1 MKKWWKKY
9 NVFIAIAMGVAVI
22 ACIYGYKEYTRKLP
36 DTNKLKAAFTLN
48 ASDLLLQFEADDAK
62 ATVKYSDQV
71 ISVQGI
77 IGSVQATD
85 SSGTVFLNDGNS
97 MTSVMCQFDK
107 ENLKEM
113 LGLQKGELI
122 TIKGICS
129 GYLMDVVMV
138 RCVLE

>member
-9 NVFIAIAMGVAVI
+9 KVPVAIAVSGAVI

-36 DTNKLKAAFTLN
+36 DTNQLKAAFTLK
-48 ASDLLLQFEADDAK
+48 ATDLIQQFAADEAK
-62 ATVKYSDQV
+62 ATVKYSDHV

-77 IGSVQATD
+77 VDSVQPAD
-85 SSGTVFLNDGNS
+85 ASGAVFLNDGS
-97 MTSVMCQFDK
+97 SVTSVMCQFDK
-107 ENLKEM
+107 KNCQEI
-113 LGLQKGELI
+113 LGLQKGEVI

-138 RCVLE
+138 RCVVE